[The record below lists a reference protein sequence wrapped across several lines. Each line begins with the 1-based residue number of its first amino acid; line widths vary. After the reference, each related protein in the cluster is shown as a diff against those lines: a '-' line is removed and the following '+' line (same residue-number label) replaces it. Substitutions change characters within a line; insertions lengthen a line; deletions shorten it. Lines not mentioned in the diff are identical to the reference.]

1 MYESDDI
8 IDYLFDT
15 YGPGKDQVPFQLRA
29 GPLTVASLAVGAL
42 ARSGKGGRA
51 RANHRMPEQP
61 LEFWGYEASP
71 FVKVVR
77 EVLCELELPYLQR
90 TAGRGSPKRQELV
103 DRMGTFQVPFLTDPN
118 TGVCLFE
125 SKAIIQ
131 YLNKEY
137 GTFA

>member
-71 FVKVVR
+71 FVKVW
-77 EVLCELELPYLQR
+77 
-90 TAGRGSPKRQELV
+90 AGGCWGGRRCCPFSHVFFACVSAFSHQ
-103 DRMGTFQVPFLTDPN
+103 TFM
-118 TGVCLFE
+118 
-125 SKAIIQ
+125 
-131 YLNKEY
+131 Y
-137 GTFA
+137 TFTHTHTVTLSSFV